1 MSTPTLELPAGATAV
16 GAGAEMRTIHSAF
29 RRELRLA
36 PELLRSVEHGDRIRA
51 GVVGVHLDFIDR
63 FLHHHHT
70 VEDDLLWPKLLQRV
84 STEIAPVV
92 EMMEDQHHVVA
103 DLLRTTVADRTRWRI
118 DADRARA
125 DELAEVYSCLY
136 TSLME
141 HLEAEEQHVMP
152 LVEVCITAKEWAAI
166 GKAAQ
171 RGTPIKDA
179 PRMLGMLAY
188 DGDPDVLAHM
198 LGAVPAPL
206 RGVVLSA
213 GRRAYAKHATLVYG
227 TATP

>member
-36 PELLRSVEHGDRIRA
+36 PDLLRSVEHGDRIRA

-136 TSLME
+136 AALME

-152 LVEVCITAKEWAAI
+152 LVEVCITAKEWGAI

-198 LGAVPAPL
+198 LGAVPGPL
-206 RGVVLSA
+206 RGVVLNA

-227 TATP
+227 TPTP

>member
-1 MSTPTLELPAGATAV
+1 MTTSTLTLPAGATAV

-51 GVVGVHLDFIDR
+51 GIVGVHLDFVDR

-103 DLLRTTVADRTRWRI
+103 DLLRTTVAARRVALRRRPGSRR
-118 DADRARA
+118 RAGRG
-125 DELAEVYSCLY
+125 LSCLY
-136 TSLME
+136 AALME

-152 LVEVCITAKEWAAI
+152 LVEVCITA
-166 GKAAQ
+166 
-171 RGTPIKDA
+171 R
-179 PRMLGMLAY
+179 
-188 DGDPDVLAHM
+188 
-198 LGAVPAPL
+198 
-206 RGVVLSA
+206 S
-213 GRRAYAKHATLVYG
+213 GRRSARPPSAARRSRTRRACSACSPT
-227 TATP
+227 TATRTC